1 MEGCKVAQGLI
12 SNLCSQP
19 QNRTELIY
27 KFYSQRYMTLSAVC
41 FFTLSTRHSV
51 LGNILDCYDCITLW
65 SMFYLLLPARK
76 VCQRVQRSDWH
87 LDIIFSILNLI
98 FTHFFKYFVH
108 TFLYWLSSYRSLIF
122 ILKWSD
128 AQPSACHTRYH
139 QINCQI
145 TGGGDFTKP
154 FYHKTRLDKDI
165 LFFLNLLQEQCVHI
179 FNVLQKI

>member
-1 MEGCKVAQGLI
+1 
-12 SNLCSQP
+12 
-19 QNRTELIY
+19 
-27 KFYSQRYMTLSAVC
+27 
-41 FFTLSTRHSV
+41 
-51 LGNILDCYDCITLW
+51 
-65 SMFYLLLPARK
+65 MFYVLLPAWK

-154 FYHKTRLDKDI
+154 FYHKTRLDRDI
-165 LFFLNLLQEQCVHI
+165 LFFSLLSFFHTAYFCSIISTQNPLNLCKPPPLSWLFSPQAGRFLSLI
-179 FNVLQKI
+179 IRF